1 MTQKTPAWMWK
12 LAEKIGEGN
21 FRECFALQGE
31 PGLCYKRIKPHLGF
45 MQRLQV
51 IFLRRRM
58 NQEEMKTY
66 NALPP
71 VLKPYFNP
79 IVDAGKSFL
88 VSERPIDFDG
98 SYSRPLNDYGKVGN
112 ACFWEQT
119 EQLVKLLDRHR
130 MWFLDIFGSTNV
142 IVQRLDE
149 KQWKPIIID
158 YKHLGWKAFPMQ
170 MNLVL
175 GSERRKKFYRN
186 YLRFKSHFRADA

>member
-1 MTQKTPAWMWK
+1 MWK

-31 PGLCYKRIKPHLGF
+31 PGLCYKRLRHDLGF
-45 MQRLQV
+45 FQRLQV
-51 IFLRRRM
+51 HFLRRRM
-58 NQEEMKTY
+58 NQEEIHSY

-88 VSERPIDFDG
+88 VTMRPMDFDG
-98 SYSRPLNDYGKVGN
+98 SYSLPLNDYGKVGN
-112 ACFWEQT
+112 SHFWEQS
-119 EQLVKLLDRHR
+119 ELLADLLDSHGI
-130 MWFLDIFGSTNV
+130 WFLDIFGSTNV

-149 KQWKPIIID
+149 HLWKPIIID

-170 MNLVL
+170 LNLVL
-175 GSERRKKFYRN
+175 RSERRKKFFRN
-186 YLRFKSHFRADA
+186 FHRFQSLFRAER